1 MARHIGPKQKLQ
13 RQIGEDLGLKTNALK
28 TARRLATR
36 PGQHGAKGR
45 RKLSNY
51 GVQLKEKQKLKYIYG
66 ILEKQLRATYEE
78 ASKNPAATG
87 TAMLSFLER
96 RLDNV
101 VYRLGFAPTRAAA
114 RQLVNHDH
122 FTVNGKK
129 MNIPSYRV
137 KVGDEGV
144 VEGGVDVQAT
154 FRNDAVDLLLILLF
168 LDLCHKF
175 PQIAYLLD
183 LAASCLAAASLLT
196 APMVRLAPRLVRALE
211 RVRWPLVGKP
221 AAWRAP
227 R

>member
-137 KVGDEGV
+137 QVGDVIVMKAKTAKIPAVAESMKEDHSV
-144 VEGGVDVQAT
+144 PAWLEVKASTAKISKLPVREDMVEKVDEQ
-154 FRNDAVDLLLILLF
+154 LIVE
-168 LDLCHKF
+168 
-175 PQIAYLLD
+175 YYN
-183 LAASCLAAASLLT
+183 
-196 APMVRLAPRLVRALE
+196 R
-211 RVRWPLVGKP
+211 
-221 AAWRAP
+221 
-227 R
+227 